1 MVKRNTSKLAKRR
14 YRVLGILKTLL
25 LIVATGISTPIK
37 ADDNELDIDI
47 KGTVYDINQNEVLPT
62 ATVYIE
68 ELGIGVITDNE
79 GVYRITGIPG
89 TKGTVPSVPFF
100 FFCGGD
106 IDTFFVSMQTIS
118 LDKKQIRP

>member
-47 KGTVYDINQNEVLPT
+47 KGTVYDINQNEVLP
-62 ATVYIE
+62 AAAS
-68 ELGIGVITDNE
+68 
-79 GVYRITGIPG
+79 G
-89 TKGTVPSVPFF
+89 TTYVCVDGSVL
-100 FFCGGD
+100 
-106 IDTFFVSMQTIS
+106 VS
-118 LDKKQIRP
+118 